1 MVVFPDTS
9 LAPTA
14 LEGLDELTQITIQK
28 TTDDQNAEETV
39 ELPDFPELPKLRK
52 VVIDKVKSHQNN
64 TWPGSIF
71 SNLPALEVLE
81 IQTALEYG
89 EGTTKGKLGFS
100 ADLFK
105 NNKRLKVVI
114 IKRENRSD
122 EDVTIAIPE
131 NWFDNNPLLEEI
143 RFEDWTFDIPRGT
156 FTKLHN
162 LTELQLSEQRIAG
175 DHLKH
180 RIVLSKRSPLF
191 MQVED
196 EEWLRHGYVLVNA
209 NED

>member
-1 MVVFPDTS
+1 MRRSYSAAGTFSLSLSRLDIGKPPGDIHRWRRTNLVVTGLWL
-9 LAPTA
+9 LAFVQSP
-14 LEGLDELTQITIQK
+14 
-28 TTDDQNAEETV
+28 V
-39 ELPDFPELPKLRK
+39 
-52 VVIDKVKSHQNN
+52 
-64 TWPGSIF
+64 
-71 SNLPALEVLE
+71 
-81 IQTALEYG
+81 
-89 EGTTKGKLGFS
+89 
-100 ADLFK
+100 
-105 NNKRLKVVI
+105 KVVI

>member
-1 MVVFPDTS
+1 MATHKGNVIHYFS
-9 LAPTA
+9 WILR
-14 LEGLDELTQITIQK
+14 K
-28 TTDDQNAEETV
+28 V
-39 ELPDFPELPKLRK
+39 ELRK

-180 RIVLSKRSPLF
+180 RIALSKLDFTHFKRHKRGNLQYDGTEWRGVSVHRSWRSIVKNPPTPTTS
-191 MQVED
+191 
-196 EEWLRHGYVLVNA
+196 GYA
-209 NED
+209 QR

>member
-1 MVVFPDTS
+1 MYRNSPPLCTIVLQIPS
-9 LAPTA
+9 LMP
-14 LEGLDELTQITIQK
+14 LK
-28 TTDDQNAEETV
+28 M
-39 ELPDFPELPKLRK
+39 RK
-52 VVIDKVKSHQNN
+52 VQNN
-64 TWPGSIF
+64 TWPESIF
-71 SNLPALEVLE
+71 SKLPALEVLE
-81 IQTALEYG
+81 IQTALEYA

-131 NWFDNNPLLEEI
+131 SWFDNNPLLEEI

-180 RIVLSKRSPLF
+180 RIILSKRSPLF